1 MEFWAYIPTVLTFAM
16 YWFWIPNTKFKP
28 TLEDFS
34 VAGDGLGRSKKKS
47 NKSPSLMHCIL

>member
-34 VAGDGLGRSKKKS
+34 VAGDGLGRSKK
-47 NKSPSLMHCIL
+47 NQRNLQV